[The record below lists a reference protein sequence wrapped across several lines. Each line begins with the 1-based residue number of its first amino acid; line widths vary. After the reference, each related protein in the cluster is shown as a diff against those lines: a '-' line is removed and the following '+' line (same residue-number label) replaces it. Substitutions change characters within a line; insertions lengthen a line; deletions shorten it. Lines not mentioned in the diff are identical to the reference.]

1 VGPGEPIALGEP
13 STTGLFEILWHGL
26 ADVLGTAAAATLLR
40 RAAQRA
46 LPRCPEL
53 AALRIVRERLDYR
66 YTLPASWTSPVQPL
80 PGGLAALTCELWPLL
95 VELTGSIVV
104 QRLAQIPELRDRGI
118 LPTEAPR

>member
-1 VGPGEPIALGEP
+1 
-13 STTGLFEILWHGL
+13 
-26 ADVLGTAAAATLLR
+26 LR

-66 YTLPASWTSPVQPL
+66 YTLPANWTSPVEQL